1 MNNRI
6 KKVRI
11 ECKLTQDAFA
21 NRISLTR
28 NYISLIEKGERIPS
42 DRTISDICREF
53 RVNESWLRT
62 GEGDMFQKLP
72 PEDEVAASISNVLE
86 DINCDS
92 SIYTLIKELLL
103 KYDRLDPRSKK
114 VIDEYAD
121 DIINGYIKKREE
133 R

>member
-1 MNNRI
+1 MDERI
-6 KKVRI
+6 KKLR
-11 ECKLTQDAFA
+11 KLLNLTQEDFA
-21 NRISLTR
+21 SKIGLSR
-28 NYISLIEKGERIPS
+28 NFIAQIELKKKKPS

-62 GEGDMFQKLP
+62 GEGDMFQELP

-121 DIINGYIKKREE
+121 DIINGDIKKREE
-133 R
+133 H